1 MESAVDPRELPR
13 EAFDPLICALAC
25 RRGREIPHARIE
37 QQVALALQRSGG
49 RLTALALKPI
59 RSHFEQY
66 MPLPTRP
73 NDPVFKR
80 LEAAPADPRNVS
92 TADELGLV
100 EHLYRTIKQDFAVSL
115 IMRFANPRDF
125 CVISQPIR
133 KAARWM
139 GIRVDE
145 KRGDHEYV
153 ELMRALRRLRD
164 TLGLDRVA
172 DLDQGLYALYYRCL
186 VGEGR
191 KCTNFEALAR
201 TKRKSALSR
210 LGDAARQAVNLRGL
224 FDEARERLEELEG
237 PDRDEFLRR
246 LLDAVTEFGSEV
258 IDELENQ
265 KMQYFQRRAR
275 DIQRKRERLVAQ
287 FPALARLSRDAVELL
302 AGAALLWEDQQQH
315 ANPLP
320 GLIAVSCGQAFEHEL
335 REVVFRR
342 LALPA
347 AAAANA
353 YTWLAENDAPL
364 ANHGEAAD
372 TWRAA
377 VGAARQ
383 GPKFEVLV
391 RMVATCADPTLG
403 GSRLV
408 ARLREAL
415 LASFPGLAGAA
426 TPEDYGPALFAA
438 DLDRLREMRN
448 RSVHKA
454 SDGRRLAEQAAQ
466 LVFAPETGVLAALSR
481 AQG

>member
-1 MESAVDPRELPR
+1 MEPDVDPRELPR
-13 EAFDPLICALAC
+13 DAFDPLICAQEC
-25 RRGREIPHARIE
+25 RRGREIPHSRIE
-37 QQVALALQRSGG
+37 QQVALALARSGG
-49 RLTALALKPI
+49 KLTPLALKPI
-59 RSHFEQY
+59 RSHFDQY
-66 MPLPTRP
+66 MPLPTKAS
-73 NDPVFKR
+73 DPVFKR
-80 LEAAPADPRNVS
+80 LEAAPADPRNV
-92 TADELGLV
+92 TPELELALV

-139 GIRVDE
+139 GIRIDE

-153 ELMRALRRLRD
+153 ELMRALRKLRD
-164 TLGLDRVA
+164 SLGLDRVA

-210 LGDAARQAVNLRGL
+210 LGDAARQAVNLRTL
-224 FDEARERLEELEG
+224 FDDARDRLEELEG
-237 PDRDEFLRR
+237 PDRDEFLQR

-265 KMQYFQRRAR
+265 RSQYFQRRAR

-287 FPALARLSRDAVELL
+287 FPALARISRDAVELL
-302 AGAALLWEDQQQH
+302 AGAALLWDDQQQD

-347 AAAANA
+347 AATANA
-353 YTWLAENDAPL
+353 YSWLAENDPLL

-377 VGAARQ
+377 VSTARQ

-403 GSRLV
+403 ASRLV
-408 ARLREAL
+408 GRLGEAL
-415 LASFPGLAGAA
+415 VASFPGLAGAA
-426 TPEDYGPALFAA
+426 APEDYGPALFAA

-448 RSVHKA
+448 RCVHRA
-454 SDGRRLAEQAAQ
+454 GDGRKLAEQASQ
-466 LVFAPETGVLAALSR
+466 LVFAPDTGILASLGRSR
-481 AQG
+481 G